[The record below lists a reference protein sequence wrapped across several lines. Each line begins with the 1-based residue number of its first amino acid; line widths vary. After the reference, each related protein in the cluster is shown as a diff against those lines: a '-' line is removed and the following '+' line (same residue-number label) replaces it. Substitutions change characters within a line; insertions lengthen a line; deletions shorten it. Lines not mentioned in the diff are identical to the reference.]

1 MTIVAI
7 APTNPPHTA
16 IDGRKD
22 CGSPTTTPIR
32 MLRRRLATYIRDAVH
47 DRQPVVTLSER
58 VLSDIDHVH
67 SLHR

>member
-7 APTNPPHTA
+7 PQANPPLTA
-16 IDGRKD
+16 IEGRKD
-22 CGSPTTTPIR
+22 CGSPTTTPVS
-32 MLRRRLATYIRDAVH
+32 MLRRRLTAHIRNAIQDH
-47 DRQPVVTLSER
+47 QPVLTLSER